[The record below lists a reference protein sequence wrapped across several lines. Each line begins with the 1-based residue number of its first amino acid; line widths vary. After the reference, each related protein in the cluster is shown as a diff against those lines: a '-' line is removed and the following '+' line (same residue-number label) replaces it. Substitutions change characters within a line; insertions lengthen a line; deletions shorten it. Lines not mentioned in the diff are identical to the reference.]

1 MKLTLNGW
9 WFSVSVYPRIELH
22 NIIEAEKVEKFLRE
36 MGNHEDADKIKQHI
50 KDQSDGMF
58 LKMENYTASQI
69 EI

>member
-22 NIIEAEKVEKFLRE
+22 DITEAEKLEKFLRE
-36 MGNHEDADKIKQHI
+36 VGNNEDADKIRQHI
-50 KDQSDGMF
+50 KDQEDGKF
-58 LKMENYTASQI
+58 LKMENYTASQL